1 MKYECWNWILNQ
13 QEEYQDHNIA
23 NRESKDQHWLKK
35 YLNKINTDWTRIFEE
50 YLLWLKFVNTDI
62 IFEIN
67 HEKGI
72 LQENILK
79 ITTTMVV
86 YLKKFKLKKYKKGM
100 IR

>member
-1 MKYECWNWILNQ
+1 
-13 QEEYQDHNIA
+13 
-23 NRESKDQHWLKK
+23 
-35 YLNKINTDWTRIFEE
+35 
-50 YLLWLKFVNTDI
+50 VNTDI

-100 IR
+100 I